1 MTNEQ
6 EIVELKARLKE
17 LFKKKYRR
25 FNVLLLNNAFDKLDE
40 TAKKRGVSK
49 AKMLGIMIKQF

>member
-1 MTNEQ
+1 MDNEK
-6 EIVELKARLKE
+6 EIAELRKRLKE

-25 FNVLLLNNAFDKLDE
+25 FNVLLLNNAFEKLDE
-40 TAKKRGVSK
+40 TAKKQGVSK